1 MSDEQITPEN
11 TELGENPATEIEIK
25 PEEPEEVAMLSLRYV
40 DGVPTLVVSGGT
52 VAPAAII
59 AVDSSGTPVALY
71 TGGPVA
77 ATQRSGTLLIKQT
90 IPV

>member
-1 MSDEQITPEN
+1 MSDEQVTPEN
-11 TELGENPATEIEIK
+11 TESSEIPATEIEIK
-25 PEEPEEVAMLSLRYV
+25 PENVAMLSLRYV

-52 VAPAAII
+52 VAPAAIM

-71 TGGPVA
+71 TGGPVTA
-77 ATQRSGTLLIKQT
+77 ARQSGTLLIKQT